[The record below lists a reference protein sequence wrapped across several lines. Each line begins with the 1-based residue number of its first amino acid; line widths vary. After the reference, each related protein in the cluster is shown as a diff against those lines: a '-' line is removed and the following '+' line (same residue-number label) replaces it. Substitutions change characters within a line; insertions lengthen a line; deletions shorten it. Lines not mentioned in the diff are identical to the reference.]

1 MKKNWLKS
9 ASEDEIRAKKSEIQ
23 SGTDWSSGSIFG
35 GDFDAEITA
44 MDAIDDELNQRAW
57 DRYNSEDHSNDSYGV
72 HREHGWY
79 LPNDD

>member
-23 SGTDWSSGSIFG
+23 SGTDLSSGSIFA
-35 GDFDAEITA
+35 GDFDAEIST
-44 MDAIDDELNQRAW
+44 MDAIDNELNQRAW

-79 LPNDD
+79 LSNDD